1 MSNFTEG
8 EDYYYN
14 SEGLVVLTS
23 AYHLKRGQCCGKGC
37 MHCPY
42 DYQGVEEPRRTYL
55 LHERPPVILLEGPQQ
70 TKNDPDD

>member
-14 SEGLVVLTS
+14 EEGLVVLTS
-23 AYHLKRGQCCGKGC
+23 AYHLKRGSCCGKGC

-42 DYQGVEEPRRTYL
+42 QYENVPGPARIAL
-55 LHERPPVILLEGPQQ
+55 LKERPPVILMKAPEQNKADHG
-70 TKNDPDD
+70 

>member
-14 SEGLVVLTS
+14 EEGLVVLTS
-23 AYHLKRGQCCGKGC
+23 AYHLKRGRCCGKGC

-42 DYQGVEEPRRTYL
+42 EYANVPGPARAAL
-55 LHERPPVILLEGPQQ
+55 LKERPPVILMKAPEQH
-70 TKNDPDD
+70 NN